1 MKSPTEEPG
10 CRKNRW
16 QCGCWCHLSLEGPN
30 TDDFYCYTCF
40 IMEFTS
46 RPWSYWD
53 FYTYLCLFDSCFFFF
68 FFNHAAVDVLAFLSF
83 FLVEFLSVL
92 LFSFG
97 FGHFWHIWWACSRPD
112 SVPSLN
118 MQRLRH
124 TILYKILHR
133 LSSLSFNLI
142 YPWGQYV
149 ISMHLYN
156 AIGLSHY
163 DLRSKGSETSYF
175 VHFCV
180 YKICAFI

>member
-53 FYTYLCLFDSCFFFF
+53 FYTYLCLFDSSFF

-97 FGHFWHIWWACSRPD
+97 FGHFWHIWWACSRPILFLVLTCRGFATPYSIKYYIGYQVYLLTWFIPED
-112 SVPSLN
+112 SMSYPCIYI
-118 MQRLRH
+118 MQ
-124 TILYKILHR
+124 
-133 LSSLSFNLI
+133 
-142 YPWGQYV
+142 
-149 ISMHLYN
+149 
-156 AIGLSHY
+156 
-163 DLRSKGSETSYF
+163 
-175 VHFCV
+175 
-180 YKICAFI
+180 